1 MKDIKM
7 IAMAPVRFVDSLV
20 DRICAVIGAAAF
32 AQFPSYLAQ
41 YLQRLGGH
49 RDEAARH
56 IEKYREIAAEAGMTI
71 QEYAGRLAS
80 SGDDVI
86 MKTGRKI
93 VEDVDRLD
101 ALSRALQELQSAPAY
116 NKFFL
121 FIKNIDFD
129 IARAAWSDFTPG
141 LPLTPE
147 GAAYAAAGVVAGMLL
162 YFIVK
167 KLLLLIGR
175 KIRSRKRGT
184 SATGE
189 GMMQGSGHER

>member
-1 MKDIKM
+1 MTSFRM
-7 IAMAPVRFVDSLV
+7 IAMAPVRFVDSLA

-49 RDEAARH
+49 RDEAARN
-56 IEKYREIAAEAGMTI
+56 IDKYREIAAETGMTI

-80 SGDDVI
+80 SGDEVI

-93 VEDVDRLD
+93 AGDIDRLD
-101 ALSRALQELQSAPAY
+101 ALSRALQELQGAPACK
-116 NKFFL
+116 KFFL
-121 FIKNIDFD
+121 FLKNMDFE
-129 IARAAWSDFTPG
+129 IARAAWGDFTPG

-167 KLLLLIGR
+167 KLFLLIARRIRGR
-175 KIRSRKRGT
+175 RPGVPPAGSPV
-184 SATGE
+184 S
-189 GMMQGSGHER
+189 QGVGHER